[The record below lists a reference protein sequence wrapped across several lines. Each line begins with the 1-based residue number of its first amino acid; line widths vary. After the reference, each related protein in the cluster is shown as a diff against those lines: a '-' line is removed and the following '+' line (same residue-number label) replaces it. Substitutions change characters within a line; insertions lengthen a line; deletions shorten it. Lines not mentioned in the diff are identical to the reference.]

1 MQQQL
6 FYEFHEP
13 FSFIVILRCLSNSK
27 KAKNLLGWIIEKTKH
42 PRPGPLP
49 SIHPYFQVWLSHL
62 CECCRLRMPVA
73 RWCAA
78 APAPL
83 WIDSIPTPA
92 TVRRRRRTPT
102 PSSNPR
108 DPLFRIVRNSSSS
121 PRQCGN
127 PNGKTRVWQTT
138 ISTSSV
144 RRYLLTQARG
154 EPNKLLWY

>member
-1 MQQQL
+1 MQQL

-13 FSFIVILRCLSNSK
+13 FNFIVILRCLSSSR

-42 PRPGPLP
+42 PRPGPLL

-73 RWCAA
+73 RWSCA
-78 APAPL
+78 APL
-83 WIDSIPTPA
+83 WIDSIPTPP
-92 TVRRRRRTPT
+92 TVRRRRSAPTT

-121 PRQCGN
+121 SPRQCGN
-127 PNGKTRVWQTT
+127 PNSKTRVWQTT